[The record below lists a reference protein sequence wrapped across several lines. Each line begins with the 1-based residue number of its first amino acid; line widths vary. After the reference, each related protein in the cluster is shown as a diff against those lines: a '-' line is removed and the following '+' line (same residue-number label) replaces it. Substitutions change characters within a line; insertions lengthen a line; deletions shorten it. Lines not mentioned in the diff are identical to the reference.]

1 MKFSLIVGFRKNQ
14 EFFTGQINLDD
25 INSLL
30 SKNSKATPMKKF
42 NSMWAIFST
51 ASLVSTTIISY
62 AQSQENVDTQS
73 PGQVAAESDTRQL
86 KEVLVISN
94 TPLEGVGVAL
104 EQIPSDVQIIK
115 AKNDNQESSNLGD
128 LLNNNIG
135 SVNIVNS
142 VGNPFQSD
150 VSYRGFQAT
159 SLQGAPVGLS
169 VYFDGVRMNEPF
181 GSNVNWDLIPS
192 NAISKIEL
200 LPGSNPVFGLNTL
213 GGAISISTKNGKYD
227 EGMSF
232 KSTFGSFDRRAFQFE
247 NGWVDDE
254 KGTDYYFAGNIDQQ
268 SGYRKYSSSDV
279 RQFFGKVRRQGQGG
293 EANLE
298 LSFAL
303 ADTVMNGTQ
312 ALPTSM
318 LSSPT
323 SAYTYPDSTSNQMA
337 LINLKATK
345 QLTDTSLLIG
355 NVYYRKANT
364 RTTNSNAAYDDGCST
379 ATTTTASDCASAAT
393 NGTVANSI
401 TGTNPYGFSRY
412 TADINSSLVFGKT
425 KQDTIGSNVQWS
437 DFGKL
442 GTYDN
447 NLTLGAA
454 YDYSKIKFTQE
465 TWLAQLVDY
474 QTVINYTNPRY
485 STALGSGFTNSGLI
499 KNVNLSSTNTDLSL
513 YFTDTL
519 SLNEKL
525 DVIGS
530 ASYNFTRVYQDGATN
545 QYLNDDGG
553 YSWADSINKIR
564 YYNSSYI
571 GQYVYKT
578 AAPYYTTVA
587 LPTLT
592 GTYANY
598 TRQAGPQTTSLDG
611 EHTYERL
618 NPAVG
623 FSYTP
628 MENKRLNIFGSYSES
643 MRAPTS
649 IELSCADPKN
659 PCSLPTGFNGD
670 PNLNAVVAKTYE
682 LGTRGVFGKNSF
694 WNAAI
699 YDTQTSNDI
708 QFIYS
713 STSGLGYFSNVG
725 NTQRKGYEF
734 GISSQFDSLF
744 LSANYGHVDATF
756 RTAFTTSNGDSVS
769 VGNQMP
775 GIANDNLKLR
785 GAYNFSN
792 SIFGANLL
800 MSGNQ
805 FAYGDEANTD
815 STVPGYT
822 LLNLDLHYKVNDELT
837 IFGIIS
843 NALNRKYYTYGLSGG
858 TNIYNGLAEQFLTP
872 GPERNFYIGV
882 IYNFGEKKKSDSKKH
897 DKD

>member
-1 MKFSLIVGFRKNQ
+1 MKKHNSWMIIISTISLIG
-14 EFFTGQINLDD
+14 
-25 INSLL
+25 
-30 SKNSKATPMKKF
+30 
-42 NSMWAIFST
+42 
-51 ASLVSTTIISY
+51 TTIISY
-62 AQSQENVDTQS
+62 AQSQGKDGIS
-73 PGQVAAESDTRQL
+73 SIKKVAAESDNSTL
-86 KEVLVISN
+86 KEVIVIST
-94 TPLEGVGVAL
+94 TPLEGVGLAL
-104 EQIPSDVQIIK
+104 EQIPSNVQIIK
-115 AKNDNQESSNLGD
+115 AQSDKQESSNVGD

-135 SVNIVNS
+135 SVNTVNS
-142 VGNPFQSD
+142 VGNPYQSD
-150 VSYRGFQAT
+150 ISYRGFQAT

-213 GGAISISTKNGKYD
+213 GGAISISTKNGQD
-227 EGMSF
+227 DAGISW
-232 KSTFGSFDRRAFQFE
+232 KSSAGSFDRGSLQFE
-247 NGWVDDE
+247 SGWADEE
-254 KGTDYYFAGNIDQQ
+254 KGTDYFYAGNIDHQN
-268 SGYRKYSSSDV
+268 GYRLHSSSDV
-279 RQFFGKVRRQGQGG
+279 TQFFGKIRRKGQGS

-303 ADTVMNGTQ
+303 VDTTLNGTQ
-312 ALPTSM
+312 SLPTSM

-345 QLTDTSLLIG
+345 QLTDTSLLTG

-393 NGTVANSI
+393 NGTVTNSI

-425 KQDTIGSNVQWS
+425 KQDTIGSNVQWNDLS
-437 DFGKL
+437 KL
-442 GTYDN
+442 GTYEN
-447 NLTLGAA
+447 SLTLGAA
-454 YDYSKIKFTQE
+454 FDYSKIKFTQD

-519 SLNEKL
+519 SVNEKL
-525 DVIGS
+525 DVTGS
-530 ASYNFTRVYQDGATN
+530 ASYNFTRIYQEGSTN

-553 YSWADSINKIR
+553 YSWYDDVNSYR
-564 YYNSSYI
+564 YYNSSYV
-571 GQYVYKT
+571 GQYVYKSSS
-578 AAPYYTTVA
+578 PYYSAVAIPTVSGA
-587 LPTLT
+587 
-592 GTYANY
+592 YSAY
-598 TRQAGPQTTSLDG
+598 TVTAGPQTTSLDG
-611 EHTYERL
+611 DHTYERL
-618 NPAVG
+618 NPAIG
-623 FSYTP
+623 FSFTP
-628 MENKRLNIFGSYSES
+628 YENKRLNIFGSYSES

-649 IELSCADPKN
+649 IELSCADPNN

-670 PNLNAVVAKTYE
+670 PNLYAVVAKTYE

-734 GISSQFDSLF
+734 GIRSQFDSLF

-785 GAYNFSN
+785 GSYNFSN
-792 SIFGANLL
+792 SVLGANLL

-815 STVPGYT
+815 STVPGYA

-837 IFGIIS
+837 IFGIIN

-882 IYNFGEKKKSDSKKH
+882 IYSYGDKKKKSDSKKI